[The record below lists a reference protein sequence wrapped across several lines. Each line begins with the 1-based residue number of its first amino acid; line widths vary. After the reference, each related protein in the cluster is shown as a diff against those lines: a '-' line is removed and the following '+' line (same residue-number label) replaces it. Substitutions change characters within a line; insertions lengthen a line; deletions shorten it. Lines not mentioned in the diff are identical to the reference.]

1 MIIPRAKTL
10 QFESLSLKKA
20 LILGNKRRYTADFIT
35 NGDQMIFPY
44 NDDKTKECNSENDKE
59 NSGWLKNSKS
69 RKSSSPS
76 K

>member
-1 MIIPRAKTL
+1 
-10 QFESLSLKKA
+10 
-20 LILGNKRRYTADFIT
+20 
-35 NGDQMIFPY
+35 MIFPY

-59 NSGWLKNSKS
+59 NSGGLKNSKS